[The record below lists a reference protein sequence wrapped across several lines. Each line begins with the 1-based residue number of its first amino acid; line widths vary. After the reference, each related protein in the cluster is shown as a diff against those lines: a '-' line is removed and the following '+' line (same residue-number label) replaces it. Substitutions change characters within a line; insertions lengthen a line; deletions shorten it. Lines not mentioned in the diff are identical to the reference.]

1 MIKFKTVKNNQSW
14 LDLCLEVY
22 GGLDNLF
29 GLIELNTADVSI
41 QPASGSL
48 IQYDDSLGK
57 DNSVTSSL
65 NESGGSAGGFWTIND
80 L

>member
-22 GGLDNLF
+22 GGLDNLSE
-29 GLIELNTADVSI
+29 LVELNNADVSI
-41 QPASGSL
+41 QPVAGSS
-48 IQYDDSLGK
+48 IQYDDTLAK

-65 NESGGSAGGFWTIND
+65 MESGGSAGGFWTIND